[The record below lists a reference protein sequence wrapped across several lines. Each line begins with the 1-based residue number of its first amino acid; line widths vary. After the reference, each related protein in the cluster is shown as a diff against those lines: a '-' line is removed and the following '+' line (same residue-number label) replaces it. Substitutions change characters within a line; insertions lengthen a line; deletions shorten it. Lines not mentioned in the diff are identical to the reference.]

1 MSTDLLIAEEDAE
14 LRELYD
20 RLPFVTGCQ
29 VQTAVDGLDC
39 WNKLRARS
47 PDVLLINLEIPWGG
61 GDGVLARLRE
71 DGIELP
77 AVFVTGDE
85 SPEVLSRRTGVP
97 VGMCFQKPFR
107 LSALLNLV
115 GRAVAGRRSM
125 ARTL

>member
-1 MSTDLLIAEEDAE
+1 MNTDLLIAEEDAE

-20 RLPFVTGCQ
+20 RLPFLAGCQ
-29 VQTAVDGLDC
+29 VQTAADGLDC

-97 VGMCFQKPFR
+97 VGRCFQKPFR
-107 LSALLNLV
+107 LSTLLNSV
-115 GRAVAGRRSM
+115 GSAVAGRCTS
-125 ARTL
+125 THVL